1 MEERRT
7 GGPLRV
13 LDLQRLDYDAALA
26 VQQRILDRKVREAS
40 ADCLILVEHPHVFTT
55 GRRDARRH
63 ILDPGGVPVR
73 ATTRGGDVTYHGPG
87 QLVVYPIIDLRSRLR
102 REVHRYLGR
111 LEQVVIDVLAAFGL
125 DAARRPP
132 WTGVWIGGRKV
143 CAIGIAVRRGVTC
156 HGAALNVAPD
166 LSYFRRIV
174 PCGLEW
180 AQVTSMEREA
190 AAPVEMATVK
200 PLVAEVFCRTF
211 GYDGWVGTEDP
222 PSPPRGHACGPGS
235 SATSGTSLR

>member
-1 MEERRT
+1 MER
-7 GGPLRV
+7 GPLRV

-26 VQQRILDRKVREAS
+26 VQQRILDRKVRGAS

-55 GRRDARRH
+55 GRRDASRH
-63 ILDPGGVPVR
+63 ILDAGSVPVR
-73 ATTRGGDVTYHGPG
+73 AATRGGDVTYHGPG
-87 QLVVYPIIDLRSRLR
+87 QLVLYPIIDLRSKLR

-111 LEQVVIDVLAAFGL
+111 LEQVIIDVLAEFGL

-132 WTGVWIGGRKV
+132 WTGVWVRGRKV
-143 CAIGIAVRRGVTC
+143 CAIGIAVRRGVTY

-166 LSYFRRIV
+166 LGYFRRIV

-190 AAPVEMATVK
+190 AAPVEMAAVK
-200 PLVAEVFCRTF
+200 SLAVEGFRRTF
-211 GYDGWVGTEDP
+211 GYDGWVEAEEP
-222 PSPPRGHACGPGS
+222 PVPLPGRGRGPGIP
-235 SATSGTSLR
+235 ATSGTSRR